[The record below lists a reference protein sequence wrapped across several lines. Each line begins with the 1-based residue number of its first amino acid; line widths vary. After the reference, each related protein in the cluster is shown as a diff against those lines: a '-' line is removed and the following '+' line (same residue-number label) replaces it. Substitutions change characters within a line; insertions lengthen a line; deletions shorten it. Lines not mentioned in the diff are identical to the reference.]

1 MKHEVIFEKGY
12 RRLRSTL
19 YRRCHYLAVS
29 ACTFTAVL
37 RSTQPSTLRWTVKLV
52 SAYGLSNNNNGD
64 GGCGWQLPIFGGF
77 SPSRLAWS
85 EHTGKHRSVPRIHRY
100 LVLPSPFSV
109 LYILCENFV
118 YVFFASE
125 SVILWFAYL
134 VLWYQY
140 CCGFST
146 NICSL
151 LYWSSGIRGR
161 VKAYQRL
168 RMLAA
173 MLQWKQWVN
182 CYVNDELVTCNL

>member
-118 YVFFASE
+118 YVFLFLLLKVWYYGLHTLYCNTSTVVDFPQISAAYYTEVVE
-125 SVILWFAYL
+125 SV
-134 VLWYQY
+134 
-140 CCGFST
+140 G
-146 NICSL
+146 
-151 LYWSSGIRGR
+151 
-161 VKAYQRL
+161 
-168 RMLAA
+168 
-173 MLQWKQWVN
+173 
-182 CYVNDELVTCNL
+182 E